1 MTSTVVESQRY
12 RWRDLDSH
20 ILVTTYARR
29 RGRDG
34 GGLPEGFRAGGRLG
48 RAGRAGGHD
57 PPEMPAAQL
66 QSESP
71 SIEFS
76 KDNSYVI
83 MWGGKALSHG
93 TFTTDGMNIRIKEN
107 LPDGTTRAFPFWVSE
122 LTDKEIV
129 FATLG
134 QDGSK
139 ATAVKE

>member
-1 MTSTVVESQRY
+1 MTKHIIYIPAILLLFLFSGCKSSIKPE
-12 RWRDLDSH
+12 DLYGKWKYTKIEH
-20 ILVTTYARR
+20 AN
-29 RGRDG
+29 
-34 GGLPEGFRAGGRLG
+34 A
-48 RAGRAGGHD
+48 D

-139 ATAVKE
+139 VTAVRE

>member
-1 MTSTVVESQRY
+1 MFLFAGCKSSVKPE
-12 RWRDLDSH
+12 DLYGKWKYTKIEH
-20 ILVTTYARR
+20 PNA
-29 RGRDG
+29 
-34 GGLPEGFRAGGRLG
+34 
-48 RAGRAGGHD
+48 D
-57 PPEMPAAQL
+57 PPEVPAAQL

-76 KDNSYVI
+76 KDNTYVI

-93 TFTTDGMNIRIKEN
+93 TFTTDGMNIRIKET

-139 ATAVKE
+139 VTAVRE